1 MNRDIITINIKNKT
15 QYAKA
20 YYASDKTV
28 ATISTD
34 MDQFPYSRWYRG
46 STMSSTPVIIEREAG
61 YMLVHKNDKPEKQKG
76 TYPNHVFTTPCST
89 VLPTYAKEA
98 KDDKDKKLAASQYCV
113 DKFL

>member
-20 YYASDKTV
+20 YYASDKTA

-34 MDQFPYSRWYRG
+34 MDQFPYTRWYRG
-46 STMSSTPVIIEREAG
+46 ATMSSTPVIMEREAG
-61 YMLVHKNDKPEKQKG
+61 YAVVHKNDKPEKQKG

-89 VLPTYAKEA
+89 VLPTYSKEE
-98 KDDKDKKLAASQYCV
+98 KDKKITASQYCS